1 MMQPEQRGT
10 IYIASPYAQ
19 WIIIIILGMM
29 YVGPVFQKLKAQES
43 TLVSQSL
50 TQRGTYTHT
59 LKSRPKSV
67 INKILEHEWEE

>member
-1 MMQPEQRGT
+1 MMQAEQRGT

-43 TLVSQSL
+43 RL
-50 TQRGTYTHT
+50 TGWTTFQ
-59 LKSRPKSV
+59 
-67 INKILEHEWEE
+67 